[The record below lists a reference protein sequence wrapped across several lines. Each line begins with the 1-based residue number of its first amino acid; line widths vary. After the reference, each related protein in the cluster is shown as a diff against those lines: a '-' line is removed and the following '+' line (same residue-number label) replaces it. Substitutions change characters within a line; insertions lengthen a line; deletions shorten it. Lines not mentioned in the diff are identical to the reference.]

1 MSVRQSHC
9 LSNVVRIENDDA
21 QCVVLSTAVVVDKC
35 LEHHQSFTTESQT
48 LLLTALVYLLS
59 REAIKRHSPARY
71 TRSQSHA
78 AHTLPRCL
86 LVSGKKYACS
96 SLHDVFLFL
105 EKNTLALA
113 YSTAL

>member
-78 AHTLPRCL
+78 AHT
-86 LVSGKKYACS
+86 Y
-96 SLHDVFLFL
+96 HDVFLFL